1 MTSLTL
7 PAETSMGAV
16 TLMVANLDA
25 MVAYY
30 TGAIGLEVIAAETGE
45 PNSAKFGSSAVLG
58 TAGKA
63 VMILEHNPALKHAG
77 QHEAGLFH
85 TAFLYETEADLAWA
99 VASVASKHGTSFTG
113 SADHLVSKAF
123 YFNDPEGNGVELYFD
138 RNRTDWSWKHGQ
150 IEMATLGLD
159 PNAFLNENLNSDII
173 HAASTIGHVH
183 LSVGSIAEAKD
194 FYVDKLGFETT
205 LNWGGTA
212 LFVSAGGY
220 HHHMAMN
227 VWQSRGAGR
236 RQPTLGLG
244 EVSIELPT
252 TDEVAAVGERLIG
265 AGLQIQDDG
274 KGIALDDPWGNK
286 VRILA
291 S

>member
-7 PAETSMGAV
+7 PAKTSMGAV
-16 TLMVANLDA
+16 TLMVASLDA
-25 MVAYY
+25 MTAYY
-30 TGAIGLEVIAAETGE
+30 TGAIGLEVIAESG
-45 PNSAKFGSSAVLG
+45 NSTILG
-58 TAGKA
+58 TDDKA
-63 VMILEHNPALKHAG
+63 VMILEHSPALKHAG

-85 TAFLYETEADLAWA
+85 TAFLYKTEADLAWA
-99 VASVASKHGTSFTG
+99 VASVASKHNTSFTG

-138 RNRTDWSWKHGQ
+138 RDRTDWSWKHGQ

-159 PNAFLNENLNSDII
+159 PNAFLTENLNTEITA
-173 HAASTIGHVH
+173 AASTIGHVH
-183 LSVGSIAEAKD
+183 LSVGSIAEAQD
-194 FYVDKLGFETT
+194 FYVSKLGFETT

-236 RQPTLGLG
+236 RQPSLGLG
-244 EVSIELPT
+244 EVAIELPSI
-252 TDEVAAVGERLIG
+252 DEVAAVGERLIL

>member
-1 MTSLTL
+1 MTAQLL
-7 PAETSMGAV
+7 PAKTAMGAM

-25 MVAYY
+25 MVSYY
-30 TGAIGLEVIAAETGE
+30 TSAIGLEVIAANG
-45 PNSAKFGSSAVLG
+45 NSAILG
-58 TAGKA
+58 TDGKT

-85 TAFLYETEADLAWA
+85 TAFLYKTEADLAWA
-99 VASVASKHGTSFTG
+99 VASVASKHNTSFTG

-138 RNRTDWSWKHGQ
+138 RDRTDWAWKHGQ

-159 PNAFLNENLNSDII
+159 PNAFLNENLNADIT

-183 LSVGSIAEAKD
+183 LSVGSIEQAQD

-244 EVSIELPT
+244 EVAIELQSI
-252 TDEVAAVGERLIG
+252 DEVGEVGERLIS

-274 KGIALDDPWGNK
+274 KGIVLDDPWGNK

>member
-1 MTSLTL
+1 
-7 PAETSMGAV
+7 
-16 TLMVANLDA
+16 
-25 MVAYY
+25 
-30 TGAIGLEVIAAETGE
+30 
-45 PNSAKFGSSAVLG
+45 
-58 TAGKA
+58 
-63 VMILEHNPALKHAG
+63 
-77 QHEAGLFH
+77 
-85 TAFLYETEADLAWA
+85 
-99 VASVASKHGTSFTG
+99 
-113 SADHLVSKAF
+113 
-123 YFNDPEGNGVELYFD
+123 
-138 RNRTDWSWKHGQ
+138 
-150 IEMATLGLD
+150 MATLGLD

-227 VWQSRGAGR
+227 VWQSHGAGR

>member
-25 MVAYY
+25 MKAYY
-30 TGAIGLEVIAAETGE
+30 TGAIGLEVIAETG
-45 PNSAKFGSSAVLG
+45 NSTILG
-58 TAGKA
+58 TDRKP
-63 VMILEHNPALKHAG
+63 VMILQHNPALKHAG

-85 TAFLYETEADLAWA
+85 SAFLYKTEADLAWA
-99 VASVASKHGTSFTG
+99 VASVASKHNTSFTG

-138 RNRTDWSWKHGQ
+138 RDRTDWSWKHGQ

-159 PNAFLNENLNSDII
+159 PNAFLTENLNTEITA
-173 HAASTIGHVH
+173 AASTIGHVH
-183 LSVGSIAEAKD
+183 LSVGSIAEAQD
-194 FYVDKLGFETT
+194 FYVSKLGFETT

-236 RQPTLGLG
+236 RQPSLGLG
-244 EVSIELPT
+244 EVAIELPSI
-252 TDEVAAVGERLIG
+252 DEVAAVGERLIL

>member
-1 MTSLTL
+1 MTAQLL
-7 PAETSMGAV
+7 PSQTSMGAV
-16 TLMVANLDA
+16 TLMVANLEG
-25 MVAYY
+25 MIAYY
-30 TGAIGLEVIAAETGE
+30 TSAIGLEVIAETG
-45 PNSAKFGSSAVLG
+45 NSAILG

-85 TAFLYETEADLAWA
+85 TAFLYKTEADLAWA
-99 VASVASKHGTSFTG
+99 VASVASKHNTSFTG

-138 RNRTDWSWKHGQ
+138 RDRTDWAWKHGQ

-159 PNAFLNENLNSDII
+159 PNAFLNENLNTDIT
-173 HAASTIGHVH
+173 HAVSTIGHVH
-183 LSVGSIAEAKD
+183 LSVGAIEQAQD

-205 LNWGGTA
+205 LNVGGTA

-244 EVSIELPT
+244 EVAIELPT
-252 TDEVAAVGERLIG
+252 TDEVAAVGERLL
-265 AGLQIQDDG
+265 AVGLQIRDDG
-274 KGIALDDPWGNK
+274 KTIAIDDPWGNK

>member
-30 TGAIGLEVIAAETGE
+30 TGAIGLEVIAAEIGE

>member
-1 MTSLTL
+1 MTAQLL
-7 PAETSMGAV
+7 PSQTSMGAV
-16 TLMVANLDA
+16 TLMVANLDG
-25 MVAYY
+25 MISYY
-30 TGAIGLEVIAAETGE
+30 TSAIGLEIIAETS
-45 PNSAKFGSSAVLG
+45 NSAILG
-58 TAGKA
+58 TDGKP

-77 QHEAGLFH
+77 EHEAGLFH
-85 TAFLYETEADLAWA
+85 TAFLYKTEADLAWA
-99 VASVASKHGTSFTG
+99 VASVAGKHNTSFTG

-138 RNRTDWSWKHGQ
+138 RDRTDWAWKHGQ

-159 PNAFLNENLNSDII
+159 PNAFLNENLNTDIT
-173 HAASTIGHVH
+173 HASSTIGHVH
-183 LSVGSIAEAKD
+183 LSVGSIEQAQD
-194 FYVDKLGFETT
+194 FYVDKLGFDTT

-244 EVSIELPT
+244 EVAIKLQNI
-252 TDEVAAVGERLIG
+252 DEVSEVGERLIS
-265 AGLQIQDDG
+265 AGLQLQENDKSIV
-274 KGIALDDPWGNK
+274 LDDPWGNK
-286 VRILA
+286 VRISA

>member
-1 MTSLTL
+1 MTAQLL
-7 PAETSMGAV
+7 PSQTSMGAV
-16 TLMVANLDA
+16 TLMVANLDG
-25 MVAYY
+25 MIAYY
-30 TGAIGLEVIAAETGE
+30 TSAIGLEVIADTS
-45 PNSAKFGSSAVLG
+45 NSAILG

-85 TAFLYETEADLAWA
+85 TAFLYKTEADLAWA
-99 VASVASKHGTSFTG
+99 VASVASKHNTSFTG

-138 RNRTDWSWKHGQ
+138 RDRTDWAWKHGQ

-159 PNAFLNENLNSDII
+159 PNAFLNENLNTDIT

-183 LSVGSIAEAKD
+183 LSVGSIEQAQD

-244 EVSIELPT
+244 EVAIELPSI
-252 TDEVAAVGERLIG
+252 DEVGEVGERLIS
-265 AGLQIQDDG
+265 AGLQIQEND
-274 KGIALDDPWGNK
+274 KSIVLDDPWGNK
-286 VRILA
+286 VRISA

>member
-1 MTSLTL
+1 MTAQLL
-7 PAETSMGAV
+7 PSQTSMGAV
-16 TLMVANLDA
+16 TLMVANLDGII
-25 MVAYY
+25 AYY
-30 TGAIGLEVIAAETGE
+30 TSAIGLEVIAETS
-45 PNSAKFGSSAVLG
+45 NSAILG

-85 TAFLYETEADLAWA
+85 TAFLYKTEADLAWA
-99 VASVASKHGTSFTG
+99 VASVASKHNTSFTG

-138 RNRTDWSWKHGQ
+138 RDRTDWAWKQGQ

-159 PNAFLNENLNSDII
+159 PNAFLNENLNADIT

-183 LSVGSIAEAKD
+183 LSVGSIEQAQD

-244 EVSIELPT
+244 EVAIELPSI
-252 TDEVAAVGERLIG
+252 DEVGEVGERLIS
-265 AGLQIQDDG
+265 AGLQLQENDKSIV
-274 KGIALDDPWGNK
+274 LDDPWGNK
-286 VRILA
+286 VRISA

>member
-1 MTSLTL
+1 
-7 PAETSMGAV
+7 
-16 TLMVANLDA
+16 
-25 MVAYY
+25 
-30 TGAIGLEVIAAETGE
+30 
-45 PNSAKFGSSAVLG
+45 
-58 TAGKA
+58 
-63 VMILEHNPALKHAG
+63 
-77 QHEAGLFH
+77 
-85 TAFLYETEADLAWA
+85 
-99 VASVASKHGTSFTG
+99 
-113 SADHLVSKAF
+113 
-123 YFNDPEGNGVELYFD
+123 
-138 RNRTDWSWKHGQ
+138 
-150 IEMATLGLD
+150 MATLGLD
-159 PNAFLNENLNSDII
+159 PHAFLNENLKADIT

-183 LSVGSIAEAKD
+183 LSVGSIEQAQD

-244 EVSIELPT
+244 EVAIELQSI
-252 TDEVAAVGERLIG
+252 DEVGEVGERLIS

-274 KGIALDDPWGNK
+274 QGIVLDDPWGNK

>member
-16 TLMVANLDA
+16 TLMVASLDA
-25 MVAYY
+25 MTAYY
-30 TGAIGLEVIAAETGE
+30 TGAIGLEVIAETG
-45 PNSAKFGSSAVLG
+45 NSTILG
-58 TAGKA
+58 TSGKP
-63 VMILEHNPALKHAG
+63 VMILQHNPALKHAG

-85 TAFLYETEADLAWA
+85 SAFLYKTEADLAWA
-99 VASVASKHGTSFTG
+99 VASVASKHNTSFTG

-138 RNRTDWSWKHGQ
+138 RDRTDWSWKHGQ

-159 PNAFLNENLNSDII
+159 PNAFLTENLNTEITA
-173 HAASTIGHVH
+173 AASTIGHVH
-183 LSVGSIAEAKD
+183 LSVGSIAEAQD
-194 FYVDKLGFETT
+194 FYVSKLGFETT

-236 RQPTLGLG
+236 RQPSLGLG
-244 EVSIELPT
+244 EVAIELPSI
-252 TDEVAAVGERLIG
+252 DEVAAVGERLIL

-274 KGIALDDPWGNK
+274 KGISLDDPWGNK

>member
-1 MTSLTL
+1 
-7 PAETSMGAV
+7 MGAM

-25 MVAYY
+25 MVSYY
-30 TGAIGLEVIAAETGE
+30 TSAIGLEVIAANG
-45 PNSAKFGSSAVLG
+45 NSAILG
-58 TAGKA
+58 TDGKT

-85 TAFLYETEADLAWA
+85 TAFLYKTEADLAWA
-99 VASVASKHGTSFTG
+99 VASVASKHNTSFTG

-138 RNRTDWSWKHGQ
+138 RDRTDWAWKHGK

-159 PNAFLNENLNSDII
+159 PNAFLNENLNADIT

-183 LSVGSIAEAKD
+183 LSVGSIEQAQD

-244 EVSIELPT
+244 EVAIELQSI
-252 TDEVAAVGERLIG
+252 DEVGEVGERLIS

-274 KGIALDDPWGNK
+274 KGIVLDDPWGNK

>member
-1 MTSLTL
+1 MTAQLL
-7 PAETSMGAV
+7 PSQTSMGAV
-16 TLMVANLDA
+16 TLMVANLDG
-25 MVAYY
+25 MIAYY
-30 TGAIGLEVIAAETGE
+30 TSAIGLEVIAETS
-45 PNSAKFGSSAVLG
+45 NSAILG

-85 TAFLYETEADLAWA
+85 TAFLYKTEADLAWA
-99 VASVASKHGTSFTG
+99 VASVASKHNTSFTG

-138 RNRTDWSWKHGQ
+138 RDRTDWAWKQGQ

-159 PNAFLNENLNSDII
+159 PNAFLNENLNADIT

-183 LSVGSIAEAKD
+183 LSVGSIEQAQD

-244 EVSIELPT
+244 EVAIELPSI
-252 TDEVAAVGERLIG
+252 DEVGEVGERLIS
-265 AGLQIQDDG
+265 AGLQLQENDKSIV
-274 KGIALDDPWGNK
+274 LDDPWGNK
-286 VRILA
+286 VRISA